1 VLKQKILRHKE
12 DYMKKITDEQL
23 EKDIQFIEELCEATP
38 DLNEKLGGCPMQP
51 TIDKLKEELE
61 KRKKKKKKN

>member
-1 VLKQKILRHKE
+1 
-12 DYMKKITDEQL
+12 MKKITDEQL